1 MAPKTRKK
9 GLGGNPCGGRHICF
23 GVFPV
28 LLSLW
33 GLNERMLFCRK
44 AILSEKISREERMPA
59 GRRDMLENGYN
70 YYWNVHQLKLID

>member
-1 MAPKTRKK
+1 VAPKTRKK

-44 AILSEKISREERMPA
+44 DILSEKISREERMPA
-59 GRRDMLENGYN
+59 GETRHAGEWVPLLLECAPAEA
-70 YYWNVHQLKLID
+70 D